1 MIRLATNLG
10 WPHRTATSILFL
22 LLGAV
27 NASQAQIVR
36 PGDDLGN
43 VKGPNVPEMELSKI
57 EERLGEKLPLDL
69 SFVDESGNTVTLGD
83 VIDGELPVLIAP
95 VYYRCPQ
102 LCTLVLN
109 GMVDGLDDVQMQPG
123 KDYRL
128 LSFTFA
134 EGEEL

>member
-1 MIRLATNLG
+1 M
-10 WPHRTATSILFL
+10 
-22 LLGAV
+22 
-27 NASQAQIVR
+27 
-36 PGDDLGN
+36 
-43 VKGPNVPEMELSKI
+43 
-57 EERLGEKLPLDL
+57 
-69 SFVDESGNTVTLGD
+69 TLGD

-134 EGEEL
+134 AGEDYELSAAKRPRTTRLPSADVDGGWTFLAGADGDDTNAKALCAHWF

>member
-1 MIRLATNLG
+1 MTRLLTNLG
-10 WPHRTATSILFL
+10 WPHQTAASVLVL

-36 PGDDLGN
+36 PGDDLGD
-43 VKGPNVPEMELSKI
+43 VQGPNVPEMDLSTI
-57 EERLGEKLPLDL
+57 EERLGERLPLDL
-69 SFVDESGNTVTLGD
+69 SFVDESGQTVTLGD

-109 GMVDGLDDVQMQPG
+109 GMVDGLDDV
-123 KDYRL
+123 
-128 LSFTFA
+128 
-134 EGEEL
+134 

>member
-1 MIRLATNLG
+1 M
-10 WPHRTATSILFL
+10 

-128 LSFTFA
+128 LSFTHR
-134 EGEEL
+134 G